1 MTNIREMQNGDIERI
16 MEINAAYPED
26 KIAPE
31 AIVQFNDT
39 QEGVCLIAEENAKIV
54 GFILLAVTQK
64 GATILDVETD
74 TEYLGSNVTGILI
87 QEAQRKAVEMGAT
100 AFYKSTTKLSVSKAK
115 F

>member
-1 MTNIREMQNGDIERI
+1 MISIREMQNADIQRI

-26 KIAPE
+26 KISPE
-31 AIVQFNDT
+31 EIVQFNDT
-39 QEGVCLIAEENAKIV
+39 QEGVCLVAEENSKIV
-54 GFILLAVTQK
+54 GFTLLAVTQK

-74 TEYLGSNVTGILI
+74 TEYLGSNVTSLLM

-100 AFYKSTTKLSVSKAK
+100 SFYKSTTKLSVSKAR